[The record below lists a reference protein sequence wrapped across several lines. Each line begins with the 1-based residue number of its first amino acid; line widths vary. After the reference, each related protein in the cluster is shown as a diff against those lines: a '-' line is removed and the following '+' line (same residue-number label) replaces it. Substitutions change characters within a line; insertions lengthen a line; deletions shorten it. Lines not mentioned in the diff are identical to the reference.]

1 MIDTTIYKRESRR
14 LSNLLNVQR
23 IYLEPGV
30 HAHPRGRQILKRFPD
45 VELVEVASHW
55 RIPELF
61 GNEGA
66 ARDWVRNKRT
76 VLVLGVK
83 KAMTIRPNGRSADY
97 IAPGASNGCALA
109 CVYCYV

>member
-1 MIDTTIYKRESRR
+1 MFDSILPADNHRR
-14 LSNLLNVQR
+14 LSSLLDVRR

-30 HAHPRGRQILKRFPD
+30 RSHARGHQILDRFPEA
-45 VELVEVASHW
+45 ELIEVASHW

-109 CVYCYV
+109 CVY